1 MKKTDF
7 AKDGENSVSAIQGL
21 QVTERRDLI

>member
-1 MKKTDF
+1 MKKTDC
-7 AKDGENSVSAIQGL
+7 AKDGENSVSAIRGL

>member
-1 MKKTDF
+1 MKKTDC
-7 AKDGENSVSAIQGL
+7 AKDEENSVSAIQGL

>member
-1 MKKTDF
+1 MKKTDC
-7 AKDGENSVSAIQGL
+7 AKDGENRVSAIRGL

>member
-1 MKKTDF
+1 MKKTDC
-7 AKDGENSVSAIQGL
+7 AKDGENSVYAIRGL